1 MHVISTRVW
10 MHLASNG
17 NTPACEKFPL
27 TDSAIIKSPNSRLRA
42 RTEVRELHRGRDQ
55 L

>member
-17 NTPACEKFPL
+17 NTLACEDFAL
-27 TDSAIIKSPNSRLRA
+27 NDSAIIKSPNSGL
-42 RTEVRELHRGRDQ
+42 
-55 L
+55 

>member
-17 NTPACEKFPL
+17 NTPACEDFAL
-27 TDSAIIKSPNSRLRA
+27 NDSAIIKSPNSGLRA
-42 RTEVRELHRGRDQ
+42 RIEVRELHRGRGQ